1 MGEATLAD
9 FPISFYDK
17 VRFSDTDKQG
27 HVNNAVFATYLE
39 TGRAEFLYH
48 HEPPFNKPGTNFV
61 IASLNIALKAE
72 IHWPGKVDIG
82 TCISRVGNSS
92 FSLSQAI
99 FQNDLCVATADTV
112 IVQVDKTTKR
122 SSPLSEKSVT
132 LLNQY
137 IQNPESIPEQ

>member
-1 MGEATLAD
+1 MSEPKLVD

-48 HEPPFNKPGTNFV
+48 HKPSFNKAGTNFV

-99 FQNDLCVATADTV
+99 FQNDQCVATADTV
-112 IVQVDKTTKR
+112 IVQVDEVTKK
-122 SSPLSEKSVT
+122 SSPLSEESVGM
-132 LLNQY
+132 LNTY
-137 IQNPESIPEQ
+137 IQKPESVSE